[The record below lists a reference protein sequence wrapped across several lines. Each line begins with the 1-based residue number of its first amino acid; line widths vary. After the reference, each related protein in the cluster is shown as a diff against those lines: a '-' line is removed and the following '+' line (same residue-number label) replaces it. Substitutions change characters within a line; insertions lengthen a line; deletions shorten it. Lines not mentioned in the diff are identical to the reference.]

1 MEMKSTII
9 EIRTQQMRLSINLGT
24 AKERIIEL
32 EDRLEKE
39 KTIFRLKQEEKKRSR
54 KTKIK

>member
-1 MEMKSTII
+1 MKSTII
-9 EIRTQQMRLSINLGT
+9 EIRKQQMRLSINLGT

-39 KTIFRLKQEEKKRSR
+39 KTMFRLKQEEKKRSR